1 MMMMREPPQSCLL
14 NNTLARVAP
23 APRTESARA
32 RAPKAAANAAG
43 AAFGAHECR
52 ARSLAAAS
60 VCRCWRRRRPDSRAT
75 TTDGRPYRWRPIR
88 GANCVRPSGL
98 RPPAG
103 RPGTGATKSEPR
115 RSHTRARCL
124 MVRANGLSSG
134 RRSCVSRPSLC
145 VQNKHT
151 RKSLE
156 RPVCSGTFGS
166 AAGQPLGQPH
176 TLCLSVSTRRIAR
189 AWQQVEPSGSSP
201 EETGAASTLI
211 MRVSEQMRDT

>member
-145 VQNKHT
+145 VFVCKTNRRGNH
-151 RKSLE
+151 SSALFALAPLA
-156 RPVCSGTFGS
+156 RPPASRS
-166 AAGQPLGQPH
+166 ANR
-176 TLCLSVSTRRIAR
+176 TLCVCLYQHVASREPGNKWSRVGRRLKRLAQR
-189 AWQQVEPSGSSP
+189 AH
-201 EETGAASTLI
+201 
-211 MRVSEQMRDT
+211 